1 MVSANTLSMQVNL
14 FVSGRK
20 LKDLDTF
27 SKSDPQ
33 CRLLEWKNNQWTSI
47 ATTETIQNNLNPDFA
62 TSFTIG
68 YFFEKVQKFKFQMVD
83 VDGVNPNNFDLIG
96 ETEVTMGNLMGAPK

>member
-33 CRLLEWKNNQWTSI
+33 CRLLEWKNNQWTAI
-47 ATTETIQNNLNPDFA
+47 AQTETI
-62 TSFTIG
+62 
-68 YFFEKVQKFKFQMVD
+68 
-83 VDGVNPNNFDLIG
+83 
-96 ETEVTMGNLMGAPK
+96 